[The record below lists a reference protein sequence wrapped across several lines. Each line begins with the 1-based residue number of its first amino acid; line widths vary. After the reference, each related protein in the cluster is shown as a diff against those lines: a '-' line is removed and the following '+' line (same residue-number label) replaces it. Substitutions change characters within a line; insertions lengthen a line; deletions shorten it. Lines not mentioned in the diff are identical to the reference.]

1 AFALS
6 YPNVLKHFIDTVY
19 EEHKEKIP
27 FSVRET
33 SFQEVLDA
41 YDQENYLCNTIFLFK
56 KAKERVTE
64 CRQEFSVFLKSQ
76 LFRDIL
82 QGRYV
87 STKPEETPGKL
98 LEYSDEEFSEE
109 VSEETE
115 FSTEISGDD
124 FSEVM
129 QKETSEKPLE
139 NLLKDLSQ
147 ELSEISPKE
156 SQNPD
161 FPAENSQ
168 TVIEQNLRKKIT
180 QSEEKIMK
188 LYGRID
194 YRSGYYNFAP
204 QYEEKNAEFI
214 ELRARD
220 LFPPHGAFNL
230 KESHGAVG
238 EFLRNL
244 NIYEANSIEQ
254 SFYIIEIKESDL
266 IENNDV
272 NYPKRIDLAAMM
284 ESGRKLSL
292 MIRPVQDACF
302 YRAVTPRME
311 IDNSSFSGYIEINE
325 EECPDKEKV
334 VLLYNNRL
342 YGPFEVSS
350 RYSDKKCIHPEAV
363 LKNYLLDYVDA
374 SDCHCLEF
382 EIQPYEQNPIPV
394 LFYKFVPNHRKEDV
408 IPDSILLEKLKDH
421 IRPELALENP
431 EEFIRICSTSPFL
444 KDMPEEF
451 RRNRVNRVKELVT
464 RVALHKEDI
473 TSLAQELL
481 RQIGRDI
488 PEEMVTASEVY
499 QKQADQLRALYEKQ
513 EELQASLEKAREDL
527 GKYEVSMK
535 NASTASNE
543 EVEKL
548 RQELEQFRSQK
559 LLYEDL
565 EALKAE
571 KVHLHAQNDILRE
584 EQYKLRAENRSL
596 KKEVQDAIT
605 EGFEHRA
612 EKAFDP
618 YISHAMLE
626 AAAKWDR
633 TDETDKLKQT
643 VLLVAD
649 QSPAELSGETLI
661 SELIQRVQAK
671 RNYKPNTI
679 LNIFIS
685 IVQNFM
691 TVFSGEPGIGKTS
704 ICDILADSIGMNSFA
719 DNCLNRYIPVSVERG
734 WQSKRDF
741 IGYFNPLTRRY
752 DKNNSR
758 VYDAL
763 RILDTERE
771 NSRYPML
778 ILLDEANLSPLEY
791 YWADFMRLADQSEI
805 QNRLINIGTDSDIYI
820 PETLRFLATVN
831 TDQTTEQ
838 LSPRF
843 IDRACMIKLPHVT
856 ATVTKES
863 GTEKP
868 VFAPIP
874 WKELKEVFDTPKDD
888 KTSPLL
894 SVREK
899 IYELFS
905 QHNLCVSPRVERSIE
920 KYIQVA
926 QGIMDSEGV
935 VRSHEIAL
943 DYAVL
948 QKLLPKIN
956 GNYDSYRVLFDKL
969 KTISTENHLHMTLE
983 ALETMEKFQKDHMG
997 YCQYLA

>member
-1 AFALS
+1 
-6 YPNVLKHFIDTVY
+6 
-19 EEHKEKIP
+19 
-27 FSVRET
+27 
-33 SFQEVLDA
+33 
-41 YDQENYLCNTIFLFK
+41 
-56 KAKERVTE
+56 VTE
-64 CRQEFSVFLKSQ
+64 CRLNFSLFLRSQ
-76 LFRDIL
+76 LYRDIL
-82 QGRYV
+82 HGKYV
-87 STKPEETPGKL
+87 SKKSEEIQEENPEEISEKILEALPETP
-98 LEYSDEEFSEE
+98 LEESG
-109 VSEETE
+109 
-115 FSTEISGDD
+115 IPGDD
-124 FSEVM
+124 FREIMQEVP
-129 QKETSEKPLE
+129 ETTVLE
-139 NLLKDLSQ
+139 EVQ
-147 ELSEISPKE
+147 T
-156 SQNPD
+156 PD
-161 FPAENSQ
+161 FPV
-168 TVIEQNLRKKIT
+168 TEQNPEKKIT
-180 QSEEKIMK
+180 QPEEKIMK

-194 YRSGYYNFAP
+194 HRSGYYNFAP
-204 QYEEKNAEFI
+204 QYKEENAEFV
-214 ELRARD
+214 ELRAVD

-230 KESHGAVG
+230 KESHGAVS
-238 EFLRNL
+238 EFLKKL
-244 NIYEANSIEQ
+244 DIHDANSTEQ
-254 SFYIIEIKESDL
+254 SFYIVEIKESDL
-266 IENNDV
+266 IENNDL
-272 NYPKRIDLAAMM
+272 NYQKRIDLAAMI

-292 MIRPVQDACF
+292 IIRPVQDACF

-311 IDNSSFSGYIEINE
+311 IDNSSFSGYIEIAE
-325 EECPDKEKV
+325 DECPDKEKV
-334 VLLYNNRL
+334 VLLYDNKL

-363 LKNYLLDYVDA
+363 LKNYLLDYVDVN
-374 SDCHCLEF
+374 DCRCLEF
-382 EIQPYEQNPIPV
+382 EVQPYEQNPIPV
-394 LFYKFVPNHRKEDV
+394 LFYKFVPNQRKQDV
-408 IPDSILLEKLKDH
+408 IPDSILLEKLRDH

-431 EEFIRICSTSPFL
+431 EEFIRLCSTSPFL

-481 RQIGRDI
+481 RQIGKEI
-488 PEEMVTASEVY
+488 PEEMVTESEVY

-513 EELQASLEKAREDL
+513 EELQASLEKAKEEL
-527 GKYEVSMK
+527 NNYEKSMK
-535 NASTASNE
+535 TASTASSE

-559 LLYEDL
+559 LLCEDL
-565 EALKAE
+565 EALKTE
-571 KVHLHAQNDILRE
+571 KVHLNAQNDILRE

-626 AAAKWDR
+626 AAAQWDK

-685 IVQNFM
+685 VVQNFM

-719 DNCLNRYIPVSVERG
+719 ENSLNRYIPVSVERG

-805 QNRLINIGTDSDIYI
+805 QNRFINIGTDADIYI
-820 PETLRFLATVN
+820 PETLRFVATVN
-831 TDQTTEQ
+831 T
-838 LSPRF
+838 
-843 IDRACMIKLPHVT
+843 
-856 ATVTKES
+856 
-863 GTEKP
+863 
-868 VFAPIP
+868 
-874 WKELKEVFDTPKDD
+874 
-888 KTSPLL
+888 
-894 SVREK
+894 
-899 IYELFS
+899 
-905 QHNLCVSPRVERSIE
+905 
-920 KYIQVA
+920 
-926 QGIMDSEGV
+926 
-935 VRSHEIAL
+935 
-943 DYAVL
+943 
-948 QKLLPKIN
+948 
-956 GNYDSYRVLFDKL
+956 
-969 KTISTENHLHMTLE
+969 
-983 ALETMEKFQKDHMG
+983 
-997 YCQYLA
+997 

>member
-1 AFALS
+1 
-6 YPNVLKHFIDTVY
+6 FIDMVY

-64 CRQEFSVFLKSQ
+64 CRKEFSAFLKSQ

-87 STKPEETPGKL
+87 STKPEEVPEETSEKL
-98 LEYSDEEFSEE
+98 LENLIEE
-109 VSEETE
+109 VSEELSETSLE
-115 FSTEISGDD
+115 ESEEMSSSTEISGDD
-124 FSEVM
+124 FREVM
-129 QKETSEKPLE
+129 QE
-139 NLLKDLSQ
+139 DLSQ
-147 ELSEISPKE
+147 ELSEVSLEE
-156 SQNPD
+156 SQALD
-161 FPAENSQ
+161 FPAENSK
-168 TVIEQNLRKKIT
+168 TVTEQNLRQKIT
-180 QSEEKIMK
+180 QPEEKIMK
-188 LYGRID
+188 LYGKID

-204 QYEEKNAEFI
+204 QYEEKNSEFI
-214 ELRARD
+214 ELRAGD

-254 SFYIIEIKESDL
+254 SFYIVEIKESDL

-292 MIRPVQDACF
+292 IIRPVQDACF

-325 EECPDKEKV
+325 DECPDKEKV
-334 VLLYNNRL
+334 VLLYDNKL

-374 SDCHCLEF
+374 NDCRRLEF
-382 EIQPYEQNPIPV
+382 EVQPYEQNPIPV
-394 LFYKFVPNHRKEDV
+394 LFYKFVPNHRKQDV

-431 EEFIRICSTSPFL
+431 EEFIRLCSTSPFL

-481 RQIGRDI
+481 RQIGREI

-513 EELQASLEKAREDL
+513 EELQASLEKAKEDL

-565 EALKAE
+565 EALKTE
-571 KVHLHAQNDILRE
+571 KVHLNAQNDILRE

-626 AAAKWDR
+626 AAAQWDK

-685 IVQNFM
+685 VVQNFM

-719 DNCLNRYIPVSVERG
+719 ENSLNRYIPVSVERG

-820 PETLRFLATVN
+820 PETLRFVATVN

-843 IDRACMIKLPHVT
+843 IDRACMIKLPHIA
-856 ATVTKES
+856 ATVMKES
-863 GTEKP
+863 GKESRTEKQ

-969 KTISTENHLHMTLE
+969 KTISTENHLQMTLE
-983 ALETMEKFQKDHMG
+983 ALETMEKFQENHMG